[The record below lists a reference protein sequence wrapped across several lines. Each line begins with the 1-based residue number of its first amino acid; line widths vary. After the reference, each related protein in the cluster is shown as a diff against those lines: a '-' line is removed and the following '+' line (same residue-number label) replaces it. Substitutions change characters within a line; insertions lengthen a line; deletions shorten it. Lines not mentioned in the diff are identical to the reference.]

1 MAVYLQGGV
10 EWWWREEELCAAA
23 PATSFGLL
31 RPDLR
36 VEPPTFLGAGMAQPG
51 MGDASLAQVLPPL
64 LLSEPL
70 SVRPVCI
77 GILQCLN
84 LSLQASETKRGTS
97 LYRTLHH
104 AHKGKRKKKEKQTKQ
119 QRGREKKIKHSG
131 MVGRGRKRR
140 IAQFLHQKKHASQAQ
155 HAGDGEREL
164 QLRRGLA
171 VREQQRDPR
180 AQTPVVSRCW

>member
-104 AHKGKRKKKEKQTKQ
+104 AHKGKKKRKEKQTKQ
-119 QRGREKKIKHSG
+119 QRGREKK
-131 MVGRGRKRR
+131 
-140 IAQFLHQKKHASQAQ
+140 
-155 HAGDGEREL
+155 
-164 QLRRGLA
+164 
-171 VREQQRDPR
+171 
-180 AQTPVVSRCW
+180 